1 MNFISSISYGFKNYA
16 NTKTS
21 ATRAQLYYWFFFAL
35 TSLLVCTVID
45 MIFFDTNTYTQLLEI
60 NNPVGWFSRIWFW
73 SIITPSITIIIRRIK
88 NISKPIR
95 NKNEVIDIPL
105 MIVILFVMLFI
116 LAY

>member
-1 MNFISSISYGFKNYA
+1 
-16 NTKTS
+16 
-21 ATRAQLYYWFFFAL
+21 
-35 TSLLVCTVID
+35 
-45 MIFFDTNTYTQLLEI
+45 MIVFDTNTYTQLLEI